1 MRERK
6 VANSGIPGLDKI
18 LNGGFLEGSIITV
31 GGPSGSGKS
40 TFAMQYLYEGAIK
53 YNEPGIYIS
62 IEETKDALMF
72 NMSGY
77 EWDLGQAEKKQQIIF
92 LDYPVYEI
100 DQFLNQSGAIKEII
114 NSAGVKRVVVD
125 SIMPIALYFKGT
137 DERKKGFLKFID
149 NVRRWGTT
157 TLIISEDTTP
167 STEDALPNTTYGI
180 ESFTDGWINLSY
192 MMDPK
197 KKERVRMLEVIK
209 MKGIEHSTKRYIA
222 DLSEKGFKILV
233 K

>member
-6 VANSGIPGLDKI
+6 IANSGIPGLDKI